1 MEVPV
6 SDRTL
11 YKKLKQREYRAQAAK
26 GRPRETLVKASPL
39 GVVSLNKAGVRKGA
53 TYLAIPRPGGA
64 ILLTP
69 TKENP

>member
-1 MEVPV
+1 MPEP
-6 SDRTL
+6 DRTL
-11 YKKLKQREYRAQAAK
+11 YKKLKQREYRAATAK

-53 TYLAIPRPGGA
+53 TYTATPQIGGA

-69 TKENP
+69 TKENDQ